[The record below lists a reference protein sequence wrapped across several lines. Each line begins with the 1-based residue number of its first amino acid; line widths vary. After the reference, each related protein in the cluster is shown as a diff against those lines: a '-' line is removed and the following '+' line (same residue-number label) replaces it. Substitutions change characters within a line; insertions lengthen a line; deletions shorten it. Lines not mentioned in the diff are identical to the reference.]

1 MIAIPVEPPITEYL
15 HAKAAR
21 QGIPLS
27 GTFEL
32 TPLCNMNAACA
43 MCA

>member
-21 QGIPLS
+21 QGDTSERNL
-27 GTFEL
+27 
-32 TPLCNMNAACA
+32 
-43 MCA
+43 